1 MAAETGAASLS
12 DWSGPPPRPCGGDAY
27 IDRVLR
33 PLIVRQRVRQQRQA
47 AGFGR
52 ESDVKTRK
60 TRANEKIMTPR
71 RAASSSAPIRL
82 TRRGR
87 IVVTCLVVA
96 LCAGLLL
103 LVTSTRSD
111 PQPVPSFDA
120 PLGALDE
127 SKVPNGWGP
136 LVAAASRESGVPGA
150 VLAAQLEV
158 ESKWNPK
165 AVSHA
170 NAKGLA
176 QFTPDAWA
184 SHGKGDP
191 FDPADAIAA
200 QGRLMR
206 ELKQRAE
213 RSGIA
218 DNPMRLA
225 LAGYNAGFG
234 NVTKYQGVPPFAET
248 EHYVGAIAHA
258 MGKYAKP
265 LPPTSGASMGGAARS
280 GATRPAS

>member
-1 MAAETGAASLS
+1 
-12 DWSGPPPRPCGGDAY
+12 
-27 IDRVLR
+27 
-33 PLIVRQRVRQQRQA
+33 
-47 AGFGR
+47 
-52 ESDVKTRK
+52 
-60 TRANEKIMTPR
+60 MTPR

-103 LVTSTRSD
+103 LMTSTRSD
-111 PQPVPSFDA
+111 PQSVPSFDA

-234 NVTKYQGVPPFAET
+234 NVTKYQASRRSRRRNTTSPPSPARCASTPSPCRRRVVRRWAGPRGVERRDLRRDPRVCWT
-248 EHYVGAIAHA
+248 ECRCKSQKGRAGRDLAQRRFSSTFVA
-258 MGKYAKP
+258 
-265 LPPTSGASMGGAARS
+265 PTSGGPCGARTHNLRIKS
-280 GATRPAS
+280 PQLCQLS

>member
-1 MAAETGAASLS
+1 
-12 DWSGPPPRPCGGDAY
+12 
-27 IDRVLR
+27 
-33 PLIVRQRVRQQRQA
+33 
-47 AGFGR
+47 
-52 ESDVKTRK
+52 
-60 TRANEKIMTPR
+60 MTPR

-103 LVTSTRSD
+103 LMTSTRSD
-111 PQPVPSFDA
+111 PRPATSFDA

-248 EHYVGAIAHA
+248 EHYVDAIAHA